1 MFRFLRRLFGR
12 GKRPVTARPEA
23 PAIAQRATPR
33 ERPASRAASP
43 VPSERSEGAPITGAG
58 GSVVVRLWR
67 AGPFVVLGTSAAA
80 AAEAFSTLSHHPDAA
95 VRSEAERALAR
106 WPEGEAIER
115 RTPTAAPSGEPA
127 HSRGSRR
134 SAAELMQ

>member
-1 MFRFLRRLFGR
+1 MIRFLRRLFGR
-12 GKRPVTARPEA
+12 GKRPVTARAEA
-23 PAIAQRATPR
+23 RVVAQRGTPR

-43 VPSERSEGAPITGAG
+43 LPSEEVEGAPITGAG

-80 AAEAFSTLSHHPDAA
+80 AAEAFSTLSHHSDAA
-95 VRSEAERALAR
+95 VRSEAARALAH

-115 RTPTAAPSGEPA
+115 RAPAAPSGGPA
-127 HSRGSRR
+127 HSCGSRR

>member
-12 GKRPVTARPEA
+12 GKRPVTPQAEA
-23 PAIAQRATPR
+23 PAVAQRVTPHA
-33 ERPASRAASP
+33 RPASRAPSP
-43 VPSERSEGAPITGAG
+43 SPSEGVEGAPITGAG

-80 AAEAFSTLSHHPDAA
+80 AAEAFATLSHHPDAG
-95 VRSEAERALAR
+95 VRNEAERALAR

-115 RTPTAAPSGEPA
+115 RAPAAPSGGPA